1 MSNLTAIRAISFDV
15 DGTLSDFDTV
25 MRRAM
30 DQTLVYLDKIDRE
43 AAALLDVDTMIAIRD
58 RTHDELKGKVY
69 DLLQVRE
76 ESFKGA
82 LREIGRPN
90 DALGSKLTEVYLGHR
105 YETKGLF
112 DDVTPTLDALKQK
125 YALGLISNGNSYPK
139 TMGLEGVF
147 QFAVFS
153 QDHRVEKPDRRIF
166 QIAFESAECAPN
178 EMLHVGDSL
187 QNDVGGATGAGARS
201 AWLNRNGAE
210 ADPLF
215 TPDIQ
220 ISSLLE
226 LTEVL

>member
-1 MSNLTAIRAISFDV
+1 MSSLNGIRSISFDV
-15 DGTLSDFDTV
+15 DGTLSGFDTII
-25 MRRAM
+25 RRAM
-30 DQTLVYLDKIDRE
+30 DQALVYLDKIDRE

-58 RTHDELKGKVY
+58 RTQDELKGKVY

-76 ESFKGA
+76 GSFKRA

-105 YETKGLF
+105 YETRGLF
-112 DDVTPTLDALKQK
+112 DDVTPALDALKQQ

-139 TMGLEGVF
+139 TMGQGGVF

-153 QDHRVEKPDRRIF
+153 QDHQVEKPDRRIF

-178 EMLHVGDSL
+178 QMLHVGDPL
-187 QNDVGGATGAGARS
+187 QNDVGGATGAGVRS